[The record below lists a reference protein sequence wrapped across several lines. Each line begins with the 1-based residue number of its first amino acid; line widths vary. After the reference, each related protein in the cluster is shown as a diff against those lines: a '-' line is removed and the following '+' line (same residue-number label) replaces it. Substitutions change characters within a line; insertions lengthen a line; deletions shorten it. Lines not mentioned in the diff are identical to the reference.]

1 MITKG
6 KMFWSLTKFSKLILE
21 ERYGDQCG
29 EFECGSW
36 GLKGIKAWLRWQV
49 SQIHVRSL
57 TGEKD
62 TTLVRLTLS
71 EIHCKTLFQKVW
83 VNLQFQDVSER
94 SIQKKEES
102 KMPSNNYWMRLSMI
116 WRIMHIE
123 EYVICQGQIAP
134 TYSPIHSKRL
144 KLKHMLSIAL

>member
-6 KMFWSLTKFSKLILE
+6 RLLWSLIKFSKLVLE

-36 GLKGIKAWLRWQV
+36 GLKGKAWQRWRV
-49 SQIHVRSL
+49 SWIRSV
-57 TGEKD
+57 TGEEEA
-62 TTLVRLTLS
+62 TLVRLRLS
-71 EIHCKTLFQKVW
+71 EIHCKTFQKVW
-83 VNLQFQDVSER
+83 VNLQFQKRWIIGVSER
-94 SIQKKEES
+94 SIQKREES

-123 EYVICQGQIAP
+123 ECVICQGQIPP
-134 TYSPIHSKRL
+134 TYSPIHSNVL
-144 KLKHMLSIAL
+144 NLNISFQ